1 MKDKIRKRIIQVLAS
16 VFLVA
21 MVLLSVSGAAIPNAL
36 ADNYNANEEYKGL
49 NIEQFKDLYN
59 KTLKK
64 DSEFMARYTNGKG
77 NGINT
82 GSTKL
87 CVHNADLSKGGYRS
101 IDLTERVEL
110 KDSGL
115 KMDNP
120 AQKKELPYRYYLWF
134 KKNEQKTGSAHWH
147 TEKFIG
153 TSKPVGSSYNAKL
166 YDNTPGVISAEVAR
180 YEFGDDCIARQKS
193 EGGSHL
199 FNHYEDRLGH
209 NAYDLYVI
217 DLQKYIQT
225 AWSKYKNSTPGFKNG
240 YDFSTKVYLQTVA
253 SLYSGAGNSS
263 ATLAGGPYYTEASW
277 NAKAKSMGFAAD
289 GRSQYKE
296 HYDQVV
302 EYQVAQNKKSETTI
316 HWLIGTAKH
325 PNGNLKAKDSPDD
338 YKKDKEKALNQSL
351 RQNKNRDDL
360 PTGNIVKYSGVKL
373 IDRKSVTTDASKGKD
388 SSEDTTSS
396 NEDRYVLTGVRFKRG
411 SSDSDT
417 WSFYLYDGTM
427 PDSMRA
433 GIYNA
438 YTKDDAEGLK
448 SIKVEKS
455 RHSDGVE
462 RDYGKGNLQNVD
474 VENGQW
480 QNKGADKDVNR
491 TIKTLKQ
498 FSDNHDKYGA
508 ANSYYCMYKYVQ
520 DLLYQW
526 EILPT
531 DVYFIYQ
538 NIGKA
543 GQVTVTQYFYS
554 NDGDGW
560 SIKDKNKDVVSSSTQ
575 TVNYINGKAIMLDSL
590 PAKFRKTQIKHRSI
604 NYSFGYATATY
615 MGSKNGHIQ
624 EVDSYSATESNKSPT
639 GKMRSST
646 GGDDS
651 PILWL
656 PTGKDDGVA
665 KTDERQTFT
674 QKIDSTF
681 TAKNNIVKI
690 NALLKKVLWNDVNP
704 AGQNQ
709 IGLHYYEPLSVHTKT
724 RMLQYRTK
732 GTNGKP
738 GQIRYTPIL
747 QKNGKFAGSSM
758 TYHSDASNKLNST
771 ETVNTNGYFVL
782 NGEKSCFGKNKKT
795 KKYNVERILNAYFNG
810 KVGKVMKGGS
820 LVDDTQGMW
829 IKTYRISAEK
839 KPGDRKVISTWNDV
853 SLPKSS
859 TYNSGNGISN
869 PSVEFYNHILEAE
882 ELTFKNG
889 APDADNN
896 SIDCDD
902 DNNPNGE
909 KSSGKDSY
917 IVKVDK
923 KDKDGKVTGSDY
935 YLRLWRGESVWDKNS
950 SYKNSWFVKLDS
962 SGTSVPVYIRGGKND
977 NNKYLYLT
985 LSTKFSSVVDTT
997 SDHPYWKSR
1006 GGNKISEQTDVKFTP
1021 YCAYEVNKSTAKIIK
1036 YLYPICY
1043 QGPTKA
1049 ADGKLG
1055 NFELVDS
1062 AYELKPENLQAF
1074 KCTVKGY
1081 HGAKTNSGL
1090 RRGKAYIATKT
1101 NPLTGTK
1108 VANAAPVADGQGAL
1122 VMDFSSKNYKGN
1134 LAVAVY
1140 TPTSPN
1146 GGPPTPEYSDVTINY
1161 HVTIGA
1167 TAPNNDTIN
1176 HRDSYSWSTLMQ
1188 PFTYSE
1194 EKPGSVNLFVGANP
1208 TVGASSSM
1216 TLAEIHPIGLGYS
1229 FTRFVNY

>member
-1 MKDKIRKRIIQVLAS
+1 
-16 VFLVA
+16 
-21 MVLLSVSGAAIPNAL
+21 
-36 ADNYNANEEYKGL
+36 
-49 NIEQFKDLYN
+49 
-59 KTLKK
+59 
-64 DSEFMARYTNGKG
+64 
-77 NGINT
+77 
-82 GSTKL
+82 
-87 CVHNADLSKGGYRS
+87 
-101 IDLTERVEL
+101 
-110 KDSGL
+110 
-115 KMDNP
+115 
-120 AQKKELPYRYYLWF
+120 
-134 KKNEQKTGSAHWH
+134 
-147 TEKFIG
+147 
-153 TSKPVGSSYNAKL
+153 
-166 YDNTPGVISAEVAR
+166 
-180 YEFGDDCIARQKS
+180 
-193 EGGSHL
+193 
-199 FNHYEDRLGH
+199 
-209 NAYDLYVI
+209 
-217 DLQKYIQT
+217 
-225 AWSKYKNSTPGFKNG
+225 
-240 YDFSTKVYLQTVA
+240 
-253 SLYSGAGNSS
+253 
-263 ATLAGGPYYTEASW
+263 
-277 NAKAKSMGFAAD
+277 
-289 GRSQYKE
+289 
-296 HYDQVV
+296 
-302 EYQVAQNKKSETTI
+302 
-316 HWLIGTAKH
+316 
-325 PNGNLKAKDSPDD
+325 
-338 YKKDKEKALNQSL
+338 
-351 RQNKNRDDL
+351 
-360 PTGNIVKYSGVKL
+360 
-373 IDRKSVTTDASKGKD
+373 
-388 SSEDTTSS
+388 
-396 NEDRYVLTGVRFKRG
+396 
-411 SSDSDT
+411 
-417 WSFYLYDGTM
+417 
-427 PDSMRA
+427 
-433 GIYNA
+433 
-438 YTKDDAEGLK
+438 
-448 SIKVEKS
+448 
-455 RHSDGVE
+455 
-462 RDYGKGNLQNVD
+462 
-474 VENGQW
+474 
-480 QNKGADKDVNR
+480 
-491 TIKTLKQ
+491 
-498 FSDNHDKYGA
+498 
-508 ANSYYCMYKYVQ
+508 
-520 DLLYQW
+520 
-526 EILPT
+526 
-531 DVYFIYQ
+531 
-538 NIGKA
+538 
-543 GQVTVTQYFYS
+543 
-554 NDGDGW
+554 
-560 SIKDKNKDVVSSSTQ
+560 
-575 TVNYINGKAIMLDSL
+575 
-590 PAKFRKTQIKHRSI
+590 
-604 NYSFGYATATY
+604 
-615 MGSKNGHIQ
+615 
-624 EVDSYSATESNKSPT
+624 
-639 GKMRSST
+639 MRSST

-1140 TPTSPN
+1140 TPPSPN

>member
-1 MKDKIRKRIIQVLAS
+1 MKDKIRKRIVQVLAS

-49 NIEQFKDLYN
+49 NIEQFRELYN
-59 KTLKK
+59 STLKG
-64 DSEFMARYTNGKG
+64 ENLFLERFTNGKG
-77 NGINT
+77 KGINI
-82 GSTKL
+82 KANKIYMR
-87 CVHNADLSKGGYRS
+87 NADLDHASYEA
-101 IDLTERVEL
+101 IDLTKKVKLEDPNL
-110 KDSGL
+110 KNED
-115 KMDNP
+115 
-120 AQKKELPYRYYLWF
+120 LPYRYYIWF
-134 KKNEQKTGSAHWH
+134 KVNQQRTNPPHWH
-147 TEKFIG
+147 TEYFIG
-153 TSKPVGSSYNAKL
+153 TSKPVGSQKAADLYNGK
-166 YDNTPGVISAEVAR
+166 PGVISERVPRYDFDEVCA
-180 YEFGDDCIARQKS
+180 QKQPKGES
-193 EGGSHL
+193 YI
-199 FNHYEDRLGH
+199 FNHYNRIRSKD
-209 NAYDLYVI
+209 AYDVYVV
-217 DLQKYIQT
+217 DLGSYIQS
-225 AWSKYKNSTPGFKNG
+225 AWKAYKNATPGFKNG
-240 YDFSTKVYLQTVA
+240 YDFSTKVYLQTVPRIYKGDDNTSA
-253 SLYSGAGNSS
+253 SGPQ
-263 ATLAGGPYYTEASW
+263 GPYMSLSSW
-277 NAKAKSMGFAAD
+277 TAGA
-289 GRSQYKE
+289 RSNSFRQSGIDQYKY

-302 EYQVAQNKKSETTI
+302 EYQVAKGKKSETTI

-338 YKKDKEKALNQSL
+338 YKKDKENALNQSL
-351 RQNKNRDDL
+351 RQSRPKKDL

-373 IDRKSVTTDASKGKD
+373 IDRKSVTTT
-388 SSEDTTSS
+388 SSSGAHEKSNENITSS
-396 NEDRYVLTGVRFKRG
+396 NEDRYILTGVRFKRG

-438 YTKDDAEGLK
+438 YTKDGAEGLK

-491 TIKTLKQ
+491 TVKTLKQ

-560 SIKDKNKDVVSSSTQ
+560 SVKDKNKDVVSSSTQ

-590 PAKFRKTQIKHRSI
+590 PAKFRKTQIKHRGI

-639 GKMRSST
+639 GKLRSPN

-656 PTGKDDGVA
+656 PTGKDNGVA

-732 GTNGKP
+732 GTKDKP

-839 KPGDRKVISTWNDV
+839 KPGDRKVISTWNDA
-853 SLPKSS
+853 SLPKSN
-859 TYNSGNGISN
+859 TYNSGHGLSN
-869 PSVEFYNHILEAE
+869 PSVDFYNHILEAE
-882 ELTFKNG
+882 ALTFANG
-889 APDADNN
+889 APNSD

-902 DNNPNGE
+902 DNKPNGDKE
-909 KSSGKDSY
+909 SGKDSY
-917 IVKVDK
+917 IVKV
-923 KDKDGKVTGSDY
+923 GSDY
-935 YLRLWRGESVWDKNS
+935 YLRLWKGEGTWDKNS
-950 SYKNSWFVKLDS
+950 SYKSSWFVKLDS

-977 NNKYLYLT
+977 NNNYLYLM

-997 SDHPYWKSR
+997 SDYPYWKSR

-1055 NFELVDS
+1055 NFELVDN
-1062 AYELKPENLQAF
+1062 AYELKPENFQAF

-1140 TPTSPN
+1140 TPASPN
-1146 GGPPTPEYSDVTINY
+1146 GGPPTPKYSDVTINY

-1167 TAPNNDTIN
+1167 AAPNNDTIN

-1188 PFTYSE
+1188 PYTDSAE
-1194 EKPGSVNLFVGANP
+1194 RSGSLNLNVGANP
-1208 TVGASSSM
+1208 NAGNGCNAG
-1216 TLAEIHPIGLGYS
+1216 EISNAPFWKDGSVSKMQKYCLIVCSGNKCC
-1229 FTRFVNY
+1229 R